1 MRAFLP
7 AASAAV
13 LLALPIAAS
22 AQDASG
28 SKFYGGLGY
37 SLHDYKGADPSSA
50 QARVGARLHPN
61 FAIEAEGGVGVN
73 SDDSNR
79 GGVDS
84 KSRILRQGAVYGV
97 GLAPVSP
104 NADVYARIGYG
115 ATKVKTEFDAAG
127 VTGSDKDTIKS
138 WNYGVGGQYF
148 FDGANG
154 VRADYTRQD
163 ASRGRDAN
171 VWSAGYV
178 RKF

>member
-7 AASAAV
+7 TAAAA
-13 LLALPIAAS
+13 ALFTLPMAAH

-37 SLHDYKGADPSSA
+37 SHHDYKGADPGSI

-73 SDDSNR
+73 SDDSSR
-79 GGVDS
+79 GGVDT
-84 KSRILRQGAVYGV
+84 KSRILREGAVYGV
-97 GLAPVSP
+97 GLVPVSP
-104 NADVYARIGYG
+104 NTDLYARVGYG
-115 ATKVKTEFDAAG
+115 ATKVKTEFNAAG

-138 WNYGVGGQYF
+138 WNYGVGGQHF

-154 VRADYTRQD
+154 VRADYTRED

-171 VWSAGYV
+171 VWSLGYV